1 MIKAK
6 VMSFLKKKQIDLE
19 NKVIVVGVSGG
30 PDSMALLNLL
40 YEQQKGASY
49 QLVAVCLDHMFR
61 KEQSYE
67 EALFVLDFC
76 KQRNIACEI
85 KRVDVPKYIEQHHV
99 SSQVA
104 ARECRYEF
112 YEEVMNQYKADYLAL
127 AHHGDDQV
135 ESIVM
140 RLTRGATGKA
150 RAGIP
155 FMRKF
160 ATGTIIRP
168 FLCLTKAEILNYLE
182 KKNVDYRLDP
192 SNDKDD
198 YLRNRIRHTILPV
211 LKKENQLV
219 HHHFQRL
226 SEDILEDEQFLE
238 MLTKKELEAF
248 ICFNN
253 SEKIQFS
260 RNQFIQLPMPL
271 QRRGIHLILNYLYK
285 NRATSLTFTHV
296 DQIFSVLNS
305 EHPSVEINLPQGLK
319 MIRAYDNCQFSF
331 VEEVT
336 EGYEIEISKAGT
348 FFLPTK
354 EVLQVDYER
363 DKSDKIGEW
372 EIFLPFNN
380 ETFPF
385 YIRTFKEGDRIKLPN
400 MNGMKK
406 VNRLFIDEKIPLAQR
421 KTWPILVTNTGEI
434 LWVIGLRKAALDDN
448 THNEKGYI
456 KIFYNK
462 A

>member
-6 VMSFLKKKQIDLE
+6 VMSFLKKKQVELE
-19 NKVIVVGVSGG
+19 NKIIVVGVSGG
-30 PDSMALLNLL
+30 PDSMALLHFL
-40 YEQQKGASY
+40 YEQQKGASF

-76 KQRNIACEI
+76 KQRNIVCEI
-85 KRVDVPKYIEQHHV
+85 KRVNVPQYIQQHHV
-99 SSQVA
+99 STQVG
-104 ARECRYEF
+104 ARECRYQF
-112 YEEVMNQYKADYLAL
+112 YEEVMNKYNADYLAL

-135 ESIVM
+135 ESIMM

-155 FMRKF
+155 FMREF
-160 ATGTIIRP
+160 ATGFIIRP
-168 FLCLTKAEILNYLE
+168 FLCLTKEEIMHYLE
-182 KKNVDYRLDP
+182 RENVEYRLDP
-192 SNDKDD
+192 SNEKDD
-198 YLRNRIRHTILPV
+198 YLRNRIRHAILPV
-211 LKKENQLV
+211 LKKENQSV
-219 HHHFQRL
+219 HQHFQRM
-226 SEDILEDEQFLE
+226 SEDIIEDEELLE
-238 MLTKKELEAF
+238 VLTKRELEAF
-248 ICFNN
+248 IPFNK
-253 SEKIQFS
+253 EDEIQFS
-260 RNQFIQLPMPL
+260 INQFNQLPIPL

-285 NRATSLTFTHV
+285 NRAVSLTFTHV
-296 DQIFSVLNS
+296 DQIFSVLSS

-319 MIRAYDNCQFSF
+319 MIRAYDNCKFSF
-331 VEEVT
+331 VEEIMD
-336 EGYEIEISKAGT
+336 GYEIEITTVGT

-363 DKSDKIGEW
+363 DKSDKISEW

-380 ETFPF
+380 ETFPLTV
-385 YIRTFKEGDRIKLPN
+385 RTFKEGDRIKLPN

-406 VNRLFIDEKIPLAQR
+406 VNRLFIDEKIPLAHR
-421 KTWPILVTNTGEI
+421 KKWPILVANTGEI
-434 LWVIGLRKAALDDN
+434 LWVLGLRKTDWDYN